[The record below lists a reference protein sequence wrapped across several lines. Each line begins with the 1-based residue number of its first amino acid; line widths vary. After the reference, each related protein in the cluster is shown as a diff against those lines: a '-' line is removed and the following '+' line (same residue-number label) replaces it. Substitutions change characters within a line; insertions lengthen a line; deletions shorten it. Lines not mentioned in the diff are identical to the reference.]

1 MKKIIILITVLFFF
15 KTSFSQ
21 YPYGTQTIGNDS
33 NVVQAKGGFRGRVI
47 NWTYTDT
54 SSANLERIRQ
64 YVGAQIV
71 TTTPTLKFWIRNATA
86 TGWIDITSGGG
97 GSQTWQQTLLVS
109 GGSLLTQN
117 NDIDVAGYDFR
128 FSSADEFGVGADSV
142 SISIN
147 QALGRFKVT
156 GIPSTDTT
164 LSLVG
169 ITANGYLVKTNKS
182 SLRPYTFTNGITESG
197 GTVKLGGTLVNST
210 TINSTGN
217 ELLFNNATDGFTS
230 RFRQQ
235 SNGMIRLVGKTD
247 ALTGDSAMVQIA
259 GEDLEA
265 MLYVLDSTNGIVS
278 RVLVNS
284 GNEAQMESVRTDGS
298 ASSNI
303 SAFTTYVELTNSN
316 VGAISSMKIQSDSL
330 NLKPH
335 LGQIYIDTLQA
346 TDTTEFIVGYRS
358 NGQLVK
364 TLKSSVGG
372 YWTGVGNDIYN
383 NNSGNV
389 GVGTSTPTDKFQ
401 VFGGASKFDSAI
413 ISNAA
418 TGEDYVLRHRTV
430 GLGFPVTTI
439 KPVTDNKNIAFDIM
453 PRGAPGNYSDNGIA
467 WMDVCDTDVSDGAG
481 AVGAARVGIS
491 STAVEFGSRAFSGA
505 SAKPVNINV
514 NTDTRIT
521 LSTSNTATF
530 NIGKITQS
538 QSVNAD
544 YVGYTLLNTNN
555 TGVGSDAI
563 MFIGNDFGTSRFG
576 FLRWNNNAAVA
587 SAALRPNSLQ
597 IATNDGATGGI
608 AFGAFGTNGKFTW
621 STGSGVGITEKMRL
635 DSAGNLGIGTT
646 TPTEKLTVE
655 GGSIMGRWKARVGS
669 TTSSGTPTI
678 NTDNVDIYKLTAQ
691 AADITSFTTNLSG
704 TPNDGDILEIQIT
717 GTAARAITWGS
728 AFVSSTVTL
737 PATTVTTV
745 TLTVVVQYFTTSSY
759 GNNKWVCVNYF

>member
-21 YPYGTQTIGNDS
+21 YPNGIQTIGNDS

-54 SSANLERIRQ
+54 SSANLERIKG
-64 YVGAQIV
+64 YPGAQIF
-71 TTTPTLKFWIRNATA
+71 TTADTALWFRSPGANKWIQMFSNTGGASGDTLVWKLSGNTVGSRQATPVLGTLDGYDLNLMTDGSTRLVIPQLGITRNMAAVNKYLLYDT
-86 TGWIDITSGGG
+86 ITKRMYFGDGGG
-97 GSQTWQQTLLVS
+97 T
-109 GGSLLTQN
+109 
-117 NDIDVAGYDFR
+117 
-128 FSSADEFGVGADSV
+128 
-142 SISIN
+142 
-147 QALGRFKVT
+147 
-156 GIPSTDTT
+156 
-164 LSLVG
+164 
-169 ITANGYLVKTNKS
+169 S
-182 SLRPYTFTNGITESG
+182 SLSFTNGLTESG

-278 RVLVNS
+278 RVFVNS